1 MEYILENLAQSYIV
15 LGLLL
20 LTVEV
25 TVFGFSTFVLFF
37 VGIACMITGA
47 LMMLGIVGETV
58 LSSLLITAVLSVVV
72 AVVSWRPLK
81 KFQNTVLATTV
92 DNDMIGHSFF
102 LSEDL
107 MVGKTTT
114 HRYSGIDWQ
123 LQAKEDLVLGTEV
136 SIIEVRVGILIVER
150 VE

>member
-47 LMMLGIVGETV
+47 LMMLGLVGETV
-58 LSSLLITAVLSVVV
+58 LSSLLVTAVLS
-72 AVVSWRPLK
+72 AVIAIVSWRPMK
-81 KFQNTVLATTV
+81 NFQNKVEVTTV
-92 DNDMIGHSFF
+92 DNDMVGHSFF

-107 MVGKTTT
+107 IVGKTIT

-136 SIIEVRVGILIVER
+136 SIIEVKVGRLIVER